1 MSKVITQLEQDS
13 TEGIQPPVITENEE
27 TGATKVEFEP
37 NHSRMFGTENKNIL
51 KIIIHQIDCLS
62 KVRGEAKESELLR
75 SNAMLAAVTEIKPSD
90 TTELMLATQMVA
102 IHELAMEMSKR
113 ALITSQSVESVS
125 SNISHVTKLMRTYT
139 AQVEA
144 LSKYRTKGQQKI
156 TVQHVQVNDGG
167 QAIVGDVNQGG
178 GND

>member
-102 IHELAMEMSKR
+102 IHELAMEFSKR
-113 ALITSQSVESVS
+113 ALIVSQSVESAN
-125 SNISHVTKLMRTYT
+125 SNISRVTKLMRTYT

-156 TVQHVQVNDGG
+156 TVQHVNVENGG
-167 QAIVGDVNQGG
+167 QAIVGDVVK
-178 GND
+178 